1 MSTTRERFFECSY
14 ARGGLLRTGFVRAWD
29 AASAAATFREM
40 LEREGIRVRGRV
52 SVRDA
57 SARADEAGAAAPP

>member
-14 ARGGLLRTGFVRAWD
+14 ARGDLRRTGFVRAWD

-40 LEREGIRVRGRV
+40 LEREGIRVRGRIA
-52 SVRDA
+52 VRDA
-57 SARADEAGAAAPP
+57 SALASEAAAPVPP